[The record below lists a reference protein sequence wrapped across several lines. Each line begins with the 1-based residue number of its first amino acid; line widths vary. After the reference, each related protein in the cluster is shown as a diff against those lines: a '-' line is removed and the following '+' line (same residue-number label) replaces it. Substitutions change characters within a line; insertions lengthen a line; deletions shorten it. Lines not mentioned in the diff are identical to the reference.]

1 MPAPATHTSPTE
13 FLSALREQF
22 TGGSETPI
30 DAAQAERILTDIG
43 LSTDD
48 LLAIGA
54 LPRERHFGRGVQ
66 LHILNNVRNG
76 HCPEDCGYC
85 AQRKVETV
93 DGKVKNVD
101 EEAGQPIASYP
112 AKSEE
117 EILEEARVAYE
128 SGAFRYCMV
137 TAGRGPNEKSI
148 ERFADL
154 IRKIKKQYPPLQI
167 CLSAGLVTR
176 PEFAQKLAEAGLDR
190 YNHNLNTSEEHYKE
204 ICSTH
209 DYHHRVE
216 TLETMSAAGISLC
229 SGVIA
234 GMGESPAD
242 LVEVALDLSKREV
255 PSIPVN
261 FFIPVPGHALKNV
274 TPMTADY
281 GLRILTMFRLTNP
294 GAEIRLAAGREI
306 HFADD
311 RAQERAL
318 RVASSMFVSGYLNV
332 VGSNAEATI
341 RMIYGA
347 GYTVDAQHSDFPKQL
362 RGMLEQTRKSA
373 AVEAHRA
380 YAESQSELGADDP
393 EAALV
398 AAGQVVM
405 KAEQQLRPFSSRG
418 RRSRGRR

>member
-1 MPAPATHTSPTE
+1 MDQMGQVDHSGAE
-13 FLSALREQF
+13 FLAELREHVATA
-22 TGGSETPI
+22 TG
-30 DAAQAERILTDIG
+30 AAENTIAQSMLTTDQAQRILTDG
-43 LSTDD
+43 TLDTTE

-54 LPRERHFGRGVQ
+54 IPREHYFGRGIQ

-85 AQRKVETV
+85 AQRKV
-93 DGKVKNVD
+93 GPD
-101 EEAGQPIASYP
+101 EQAGEADAGQPIASYP
-112 AKSEE
+112 TKSEE

-137 TAGRGPNEKSI
+137 TAGRGPNERSI

-154 IRKIKKQYPPLQI
+154 IRKIKSKYPLQI

-190 YNHNLNTSEEHYKE
+190 YNHNLNTSEKHYGE

-209 DYHHRVE
+209 DYQDRMQ
-216 TLETMSAAGISLC
+216 TLDTVTGAGISLC

-242 LVEVALDLSKREV
+242 LVEVAFDLRKRSV

-261 FFIPVPGHALKNV
+261 FFIPVPGHALKNI
-274 TPMTADY
+274 TAMTADY
-281 GLRILTMFRLTNP
+281 GLRILTVFRLVNP

-306 HFADD
+306 HFGKDN
-311 RAQERAL
+311 AQARAL
-318 RVASSMFVSGYLNV
+318 QVASSMFVSGYLNV
-332 VGSNAEATI
+332 RGSDAEATI

-347 GYTVDAQHSDFPKQL
+347 GYTVDAQHSDFPAQL
-362 RGMLEQTRKSA
+362 RELLNEDDADSTDSA
-373 AVEAHRA
+373 AE
-380 YAESQSELGADDP
+380 P
-393 EAALV
+393 V
-398 AAGQVVM
+398 AAGAVVM
-405 KAEQQLRPFSSRG
+405 KAKADLRPFESPADN
-418 RRSRGRR
+418 